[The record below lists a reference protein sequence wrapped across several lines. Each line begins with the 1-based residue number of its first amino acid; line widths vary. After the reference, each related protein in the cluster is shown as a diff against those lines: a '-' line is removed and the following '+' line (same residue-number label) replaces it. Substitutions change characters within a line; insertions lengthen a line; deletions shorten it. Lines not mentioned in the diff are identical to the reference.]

1 MLKPLADI
9 LGINQQVVI
18 VTFQLG
24 DGITN
29 YLFPTCGALMAALEL
44 GGVTYQQW
52 MKFATKVLIALT
64 VAGLGFSFLA
74 QVIGLA

>member
-1 MLKPLADI
+1 
-9 LGINQQVVI
+9 
-18 VTFQLG
+18 
-24 DGITN
+24 
-29 YLFPTCGALMAALEL
+29 MAALEL